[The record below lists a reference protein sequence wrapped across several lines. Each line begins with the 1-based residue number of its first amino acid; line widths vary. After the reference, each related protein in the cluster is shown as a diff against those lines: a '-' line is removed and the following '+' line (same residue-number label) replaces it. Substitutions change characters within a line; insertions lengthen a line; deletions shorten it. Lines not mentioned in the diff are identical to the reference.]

1 MQCVLK
7 DKILTLMDLP
17 VVNHPD
23 YVAKINDDNKFPIQK
38 FGALAE
44 HLLKTGVVKKFHIP
58 EECST
63 ETMKTSHSLEY
74 INHIRNKTLDIKLQ
88 KKIGFPINDSVV
100 RRSFV
105 ATGGTVLASKLAL
118 DSKLAC
124 NTAGGSHH
132 ATFDFGAGYCVFND
146 VAVAANYLKDKG
158 YARKILILDLDVH
171 QGNGNSEIFEKDKD
185 VLTFSMHCASNY
197 PAKKSKSDVDVELK
211 DHMEDDEYLAV
222 LKDNLK
228 KLNQN
233 KYDFI
238 FYVAGVD
245 IHYEDRLGKLKITDE
260 GINTRDQIVI
270 ENFYSKNT
278 PLCGVLGGGYN
289 KSFDKLI
296 ELHSMLHK
304 NCAKI
309 I

>member
-1 MQCVLK
+1 ME
-7 DKILTLMDLP
+7 LP

-23 YVAKINDDNKFPIQK
+23 YVAQINEDNKFPIKK
-38 FGALAE
+38 FGALADYLIKE
-44 HLLKTGVVKKFHIP
+44 GIVKKFHIP
-58 EECST
+58 KECSIS
-63 ETMKTSHSLEY
+63 TMKTSHSLEY
-74 INHIRNKTLDIKLQ
+74 INHIKNKTLDLKLQ
-88 KKIGFPINDSVV
+88 KKIGFPINDSVA

-132 ATFDFGAGYCVFND
+132 ATFECGAGYCVFND
-146 VAVAANYLKDKG
+146 VAVAANYLKNKG
-158 YARKILILDLDVH
+158 YAKKILIIDLDVH
-171 QGNGNSEIFEKDKD
+171 QGNGNSEIFKNDKD

-197 PAKKSKSDVDVELK
+197 PAKKSKSDIDIELK
-211 DHMEDDEYLAV
+211 DHMEDDEYLNI
-222 LKDNLK
+222 LQNNLK
-228 KLNQN
+228 ELNEN
-233 KYDFI
+233 MYDFV

-245 IHYEDRLGKLKITDE
+245 IHFEDRLGKLKITDE
-260 GINTRDQIVI
+260 GVNKRDQMVI
-270 ENFYSKNT
+270 ENFYSKNI

-289 KSFDKLI
+289 KNFDKLI